1 MSRPGMTIS
10 QKTIKP
16 PTVHHIIFSLLIFAM
31 LLHVKIG
38 ILIKVRNVGN
48 ECRLR
53 LVNRCNRMPGNRI
66 EITRT
71 RGAQRSLVLHPYIL
85 THHARHVLW
94 VFFRR
99 HGHRMFDLIDAK
111 LPAHFSYHRIDAD
124 TTPVIAAGVCTA
136 NPATNAAFA

>member
-53 LVNRCNRMPGNRI
+53 LVNRCNRMPGNGI
-66 EITRT
+66 EKTRT

-111 LPAHFSYHRIDAD
+111 LPAHFSYQEKNAVKL
-124 TTPVIAAGVCTA
+124 PVTEPVVRTSI
-136 NPATNAAFA
+136 PKP